1 MFDRIVKLIDSDKFE
16 VVDGFFNK
24 MGFGSLATS
33 LGVFFSELSTLDVG
47 QWAVIISLIGGLL
60 FCIEKGL
67 VIYIR
72 LKNIQDSK
80 HPHKDNCKI
89 DEAPKEGPDAGPK
102 LPPSE

>member
-1 MFDRIVKLIDSDKFE
+1 MFDKLVELIDSDKFE

-33 LGVFFSELSTLDVG
+33 LGVFFSEISTLDVG

-80 HPHKDNCKI
+80 HPHKDDCKTHTP
-89 DEAPKEGPDAGPK
+89 PKDKSDPPPK
-102 LPPSE
+102 